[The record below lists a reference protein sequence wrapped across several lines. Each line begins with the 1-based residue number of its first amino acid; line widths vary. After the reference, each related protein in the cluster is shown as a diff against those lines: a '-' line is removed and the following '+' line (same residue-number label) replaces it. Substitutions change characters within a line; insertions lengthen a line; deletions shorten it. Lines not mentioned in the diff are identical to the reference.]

1 MLEFNTLEFSCY
13 LMKTRIIA
21 MIPARVGSE
30 RLKMKNLALING
42 KPLIYYSIKA
52 AKDSGI
58 FDKIVL
64 NSDSQIFGEIATRYD
79 IDFYLRP
86 RELGSSETKSD
97 DVRVRA

>member
-42 KPLIYYSIKA
+42 KPLIYHLTSLNFQQIIVNLIGLA
-52 AKDSGI
+52 AQLMDLENYLLI
-58 FDKIVL
+58 FPIVL
-64 NSDSQIFGEIATRYD
+64 VN
-79 IDFYLRP
+79 
-86 RELGSSETKSD
+86 
-97 DVRVRA
+97 